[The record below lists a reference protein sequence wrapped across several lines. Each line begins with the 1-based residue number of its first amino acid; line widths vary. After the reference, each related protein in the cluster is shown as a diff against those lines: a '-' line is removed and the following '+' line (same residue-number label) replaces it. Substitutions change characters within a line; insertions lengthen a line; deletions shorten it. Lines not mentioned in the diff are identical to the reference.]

1 MKRRVKNY
9 MAVNAY
15 FVIVLLSVV
24 LFFVVWALGWI
35 LENLS
40 HRLLRTVKEYGS
52 RGWYLLVG
60 PGVALHESSHA
71 LGCVVTRTEIVEF
84 KPVSVQATDE
94 GVCLGYVKYRQP
106 SSPIKN
112 AVINLAP
119 VAVSLVLLVF
129 FALGATYLVPDS
141 HLGGQALVLLQQLIE
156 IKANPTLLADPMYP
170 IVMMS
175 AFVYDFLYT
184 FSELTVLNPLF
195 WIVPFLAMT
204 IMFSSAP
211 SSVDIS
217 NAKAGLRWILVFD
230 AIWLVIAY
238 FVPAAGWLLYGL
250 FEFIAVMFLLSF
262 AFAAVGY
269 GFFILVYG
277 MSRLRVPLQIIPFA
291 TCIGLAIMMSYM
303 GVGTPAFQTVTAV
316 AAFTG
321 VTLLL
326 LLLSRLYAKRGK

>member
-1 MKRRVKNY
+1 

-24 LFFVVWALGWI
+24 LFFVVWALGWL

-40 HRLLRTVKEYGS
+40 RRLLKTVQKYGS
-52 RGWYLLVG
+52 KGWYLLVG

-84 KPVSVQATDE
+84 KPVNIQVTDN
-94 GVCLGYVKYRQP
+94 GVILGYVKYKNP
-106 SSPIKN
+106 TSPLKK

-129 FALGATYLVPDS
+129 FALGATYLVPDA
-141 HLGGQALVLLQQLIE
+141 HLGGQALALLQQLISM
-156 IKANPTLLADPMYP
+156 KADPLLLADPLYP
-170 IVMMS
+170 IILMGD
-175 AFVYDFLYT
+175 FVYEFLYT
-184 FSELTVLNPLF
+184 FSALTVLNPLF

-211 SSVDIS
+211 SSVDIT
-217 NAKAGLRWILVFD
+217 NAKSGLQLILLFD
-230 AIWLVIAY
+230 LVWLVIAY
-238 FVPAAGWLLYGL
+238 FVPAAGWVLYGV

-269 GFFILVYG
+269 GFFILVFG
-277 MSRLRVPLQIIPFA
+277 MSRLRVPLQILPFA
-291 TCIGLAIMMSYM
+291 ACIGLGIAMAYM
-303 GVGTPAFQTVTAV
+303 GIGTPAFQTVTAV
-316 AAFTG
+316 AAFAG

-326 LLLSRLYAKRGK
+326 ILLSRLYAKNRA